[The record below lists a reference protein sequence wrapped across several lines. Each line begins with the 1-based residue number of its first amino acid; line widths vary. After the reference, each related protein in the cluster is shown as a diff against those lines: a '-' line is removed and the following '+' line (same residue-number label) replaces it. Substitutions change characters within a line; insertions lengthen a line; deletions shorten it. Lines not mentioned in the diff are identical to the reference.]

1 MIILKL
7 TIIIIINYN
16 ININFNGDN
25 TFIIKNNQ
33 NKFDANSENSNNF
46 NMIKSCQKSDLK
58 KINCLK
64 VRQAQTI
71 IDQVQKMAIM
81 RTKMKIMISLH

>member
-1 MIILKL
+1 
-7 TIIIIINYN
+7 
-16 ININFNGDN
+16 
-25 TFIIKNNQ
+25 
-33 NKFDANSENSNNF
+33 
-46 NMIKSCQKSDLK
+46 MIKSCQKSDLK

>member
-1 MIILKL
+1 MAIIS
-7 TIIIIINYN
+7 Y
-16 ININFNGDN
+16 
-25 TFIIKNNQ
+25 Q
-33 NKFDANSENSNNF
+33 NKFVANSENSNNF
-46 NMIKSCQKSDLK
+46 NMIKSCQKIDLK

>member
-1 MIILKL
+1 
-7 TIIIIINYN
+7 
-16 ININFNGDN
+16 
-25 TFIIKNNQ
+25 
-33 NKFDANSENSNNF
+33 
-46 NMIKSCQKSDLK
+46 MIKSCQKIDLK

-64 VRQAQTI
+64 VRQTQTI